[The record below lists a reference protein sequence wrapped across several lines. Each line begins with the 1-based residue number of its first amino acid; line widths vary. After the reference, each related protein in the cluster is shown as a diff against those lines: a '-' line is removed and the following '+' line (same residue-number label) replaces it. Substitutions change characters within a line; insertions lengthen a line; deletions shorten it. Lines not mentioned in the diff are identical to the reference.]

1 LDGDWS
7 NLCISSN
14 SVGSVCVS
22 KERPRSTRQTFRAA
36 SNASKSFEPRVTVLC
51 AIPVAHA
58 TALTPPYPAARVSA
72 ATNKRRDGFHSGVQ
86 PPSSGG
92 NRFGGF

>member
-1 LDGDWS
+1 VGRRGS

-14 SVGSVCVS
+14 SIGSVSVS
-22 KERPRSTRQTFRAA
+22 KGRPPPARQTSRAA
-36 SNASKSFEPRVTVLC
+36 PNASKSFEPRLTLLR